1 MKQVCDSDL
10 KKDIAD
16 FPLHIVQAMC
26 EEQVKQGNKFDPE
39 VFAMDVFASKHS
51 GGFSWGYTE
60 QGFDYWENLIVEKN
74 FAETHYNKY
83 VHADLLMEYALAAQT
98 SETPWENFEWRK
110 SENDDWRP
118 ATDVTMFYLFYP
130 TLQYRLKPKT
140 IKIGDIDVPAPEKQ
154 PPMQSQQ
161 FWITSL
167 NPNECKSDLWMNDF
181 KPHTDL
187 LKFGCVHLSEENAKI
202 HSNALAKLNTQS

>member
-1 MKQVCDSDL
+1 MKQVCDSGL
-10 KKDIAD
+10 KKNIAD

-26 EEQVKQGNKFDPE
+26 EEQVKQGNEFNPE
-39 VFAMDVFASKHS
+39 VFAVDVFASKHN
-51 GGFSWGYTE
+51 GGFNWVDTE
-60 QGFDYWENLIVEKN
+60 QGMDYWENLIVEKN
-74 FAETHYNKY
+74 FTAINNKH
-83 VHADLLMEYALAAQT
+83 VHADLLMSYAIAAQT
-98 SETPWENFEWRK
+98 SETPWENFELRQL
-110 SENDDWRP
+110 ENGDWHP
-118 ATDVTMFYLFYP
+118 ATGVLLFCS

-140 IKIGDIDVPAPEKQ
+140 IKIGGIDVPTPEKQ

-161 FWITSL
+161 FWIASL
-167 NPNECKSDLWMNDF
+167 NPNSCKSDLWMNDF

>member
-16 FPLHIVQAMC
+16 FPSHIVQAMC
-26 EEQVKQGNKFDPE
+26 EEQVKQGNEFNPR
-39 VFAMDVFASKHS
+39 VFAMNLFACKNS
-51 GGFSWGYTE
+51 GGFSWGYTD
-60 QGFDYWENLIVEKN
+60 QGFDYWENVICDKN
-74 FAETHYNKY
+74 FTSIHNKKY
-83 VHADLLMEYALAAQT
+83 VHADLMMKYALAAQT
-98 SETPWENFEWRK
+98 SETPWENFELRQT
-110 SENDDWRP
+110 EDDAWTP
-118 ATDVTMFYLFYP
+118 ATGVLLFCS
-130 TLQYRLKPKT
+130 TLQYRLKRKT

>member
-26 EEQVKQGNKFDPE
+26 EEQVKQGNEFNPE
-39 VFAMDVFASKHS
+39 VFAMNLFACKYS
-51 GGFSWGYTE
+51 GGFSWGDTE
-60 QGFDYWENLIVEKN
+60 QGFDYWENVICDKN
-74 FAETHYNKY
+74 FTSINNKKY
-83 VHADLLMEYALAAQT
+83 VHADLIMKYALAAQT
-98 SETPWENFEWRK
+98 SETPWENFELRQT
-110 SENDDWRP
+110 ENDYWHP
-118 ATDVTMFYLFYP
+118 ATGVLLFCS

-140 IKIGDIDVPAPEKQ
+140 IKIGYIDVPAPEKQ

-202 HSNALAKLNTQS
+202 HSNALAKLNIQS